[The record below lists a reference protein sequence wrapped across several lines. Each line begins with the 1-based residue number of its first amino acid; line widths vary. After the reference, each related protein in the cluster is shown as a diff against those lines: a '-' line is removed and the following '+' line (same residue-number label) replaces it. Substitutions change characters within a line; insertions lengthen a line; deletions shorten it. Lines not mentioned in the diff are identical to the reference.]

1 MAPAIPTSFKGMS
14 KVMIADLQI
23 LGSAFFFGIGFLGQR
38 AVMINGLGPMTCNA
52 FRFGLSTILLAVSLP
67 LIPDDFSMNH
77 NDVHAHGSISRS
89 HSYDKE
95 AQLSGDESKDPSP
108 EKLINKT
115 PESNPYIS
123 NIIGPYGARLAAAK
137 KTVWFW
143 GIFLGFINFMGSG
156 FQQWG
161 ISMTSA
167 SKCAFIAGFDLF
179 LTPVMSFCMPP
190 TKHNA
195 KPKANTWVA
204 VGISLIGLFL
214 LSGSSVNEFEI
225 GMGEILSLISTV
237 FWTLHITFT
246 DVATSY
252 VDTISMMC
260 IQFGVVT
267 LLSSLTAF
275 AVEPQQWLWDH
286 LFIFMPWLLFL
297 AVSEGLG
304 FTLMAIGQNYSPPTH
319 AAIILSLEGV
329 FAAIA
334 SYVFL
339 GEVLSRNES
348 MGCLLMLVSA
358 VFAI

>member
-1 MAPAIPTSFKGMS
+1 MAPSSSSWASIKGLS
-14 KVMIADLQI
+14 RVVVADLQI
-23 LGSAFFFGIGFLGQR
+23 LGAALFFGIGFLGQR

-52 FRFGLSTILLAVSLP
+52 FRFGLSTILLAVCLP
-67 LIPDDFSMNH
+67 LIPEEFAANH
-77 NDVHAHGSISRS
+77 SDSHTSVSRS
-89 HSYDKE
+89 HSTDKE
-95 AQLSGDESKDPSP
+95 AQISGDESKDQSP
-108 EKLINKT
+108 EKLLNKT

-123 NIIGPYGARLAAAK
+123 NIIGPYGSRLAAAK

-143 GIFLGFINFMGSG
+143 GILLGLINFMGSG

-195 KPKANTWVA
+195 KPKPRTWIA
-204 VGISLIGLFL
+204 VGLSLVGLFL
-214 LSGSSVNEFEI
+214 LSGSSINEFEL

-260 IQFGVVT
+260 IQFGIVT
-267 LLSSLTAF
+267 LLSSLMAF
-275 AVEPQQWLWDH
+275 VVEPQQWLWDH
-286 LFIFMPWLLFL
+286 MFLFMPWLIFL
-297 AVSEGLG
+297 AVTEGLG
-304 FTLMAIGQNYSPPTH
+304 FVLMASGQIYSPPTH

-329 FAAIA
+329 FAAVA